1 MRDKLNKVLEKIR
14 PLEAA
19 RLLAAEWK
27 EAGETVVF
35 TNGCFDILH
44 KGHVTYLAEAANLG
58 TKLIVGLN
66 TDASVKRQGKGEERP
81 VNPETARGLVMA
93 SLEFVDMVIYFDN
106 DTPIGIIEA
115 VVPSVLVKGGD
126 YDQNEKDPLS
136 KQYIVG
142 SAEVIAA
149 GGEVKTI
156 DLVPGFSTTG
166 IIDKLKH

>member
-19 RLLAAEWK
+19 RSLAAEWK

-66 TDASVKRQGKGEERP
+66 TDASVRRQGKGEERP

-126 YDQNEKDPLS
+126 YDQNEKDPSS

>member
-1 MRDKLNKVLEKIR
+1 MKDKLNKVLAKIR
-14 PLEAA
+14 PLESATAEAA
-19 RLLAAEWK
+19 RWK

-66 TDASVKRQGKGEERP
+66 TDASVRRLGKGDERP

-93 SLEFVDMVIYFDN
+93 SLEFVDMVIYFDEN
-106 DTPIGIIEA
+106 TPLETIRA
-115 VVPSVLVKGGD
+115 VLPSVLVKGGD
-126 YDQNEKDPLS
+126 YDANEKDPS
-136 KQYIVG
+136 AKRYIMG
-142 SAEVIAA
+142 SAEVLAA
-149 GGEVKTI
+149 GGEVKTV
-156 DLVPGFSTTG
+156 DLVPGFSTTS

>member
-1 MRDKLNKVLEKIR
+1 MKDKLNKVLAKIR
-14 PLEAA
+14 PLEDAKA
-19 RLLAAEWK
+19 TAKRWK

-66 TDASVKRQGKGEERP
+66 TDASVKRLGKGEDRP
-81 VNPETARGLVMA
+81 VNPETARGLVLA
-93 SLEFVDMVIYFDN
+93 SLEFVDIVIYFDH
-106 DTPIGIIEA
+106 DTPLDIIKA
-115 VVPSVLVKGGD
+115 VLPSVLVKGGD
-126 YDQNEKDPLS
+126 YDANEKDPAS
-136 KQYIVG
+136 KLYIVG

-149 GGEVKTI
+149 GGEVKTV

-166 IIDKLKH
+166 IIEKLKH